1 MASIMTAVEM
11 GGFVYVYGE
20 RNMVLCTIPSGG
32 GPGDGLKGYTSSSV
46 SIQQGRFIY
55 IYNERGQCIQTI
67 GV

>member
-1 MASIMTAVEM
+1 MASIVTAVEM

-20 RNMVLCTIPSGG
+20 RNMVLCTIASGG
-32 GPGDGLKGYTSSSV
+32 ARGDGLKGYTSSSV

-55 IYNERGQCIQTI
+55 VYNEKGNCIQTI

>member
-1 MASIMTAVEM
+1 MASIVTAVET
-11 GGFVYVYGE
+11 GDFVYVYGE
-20 RNMVLCTIPSGG
+20 RNRVLCTIPSAG

-55 IYNERGQCIQTI
+55 VYNEKGQCIQTI

>member
-1 MASIMTAVEM
+1 MASIVTAVEM

-20 RNMVLCTIPSGG
+20 QNRVLCTIASGG

-55 IYNERGQCIQTI
+55 VYNERGQCIQTI

>member
-1 MASIMTAVEM
+1 MATIVTAVEI

-20 RNMVLCTIPSGG
+20 QNRVRCTIPSAG

-55 IYNERGQCIQTI
+55 VYNEKGQCIQTI